1 MNDQDITDIPF
12 EIEYNDETGIFLL
25 EVFHRQIESYQNEL
39 QKKEIYI
46 NNEKHII
53 YFYNYNLF
61 LDKEFLLFR
70 FVFMKNNELRKE
82 DLYRL
87 FYIYSRHKPKEIQY
101 NYCSFNFTFKSSKH
115 SLKHIFVGLDA
126 IDVSDNNKA
135 KKDFCLND
143 IKEWSNNKHLEI
155 PLYFDFRY
163 IYVFKDP
170 LVHQFDRDFRIKR
183 IYLSIDSIDT
193 TRCKRLRK
201 YLLLNSMMTIEDTLF
216 DRVTSQIFTSI
227 IINED
232 IIKEMYNHHIR
243 YVIFLTQKEKDDN
256 KDYLPL
262 EGIDVFTFNCTTL
275 AKLGK
280 IVEFYIKGKSDVIY
294 IFNLNEF
301 LFENM
306 TVDDP
311 FDIQNYDYLYNE
323 NPPSLQ

>member
-1 MNDQDITDIPF
+1 M
-12 EIEYNDETGIFLL
+12 
-25 EVFHRQIESYQNEL
+25 
-39 QKKEIYI
+39 
-46 NNEKHII
+46 
-53 YFYNYNLF
+53 
-61 LDKEFLLFR
+61 
-70 FVFMKNNELRKE
+70 
-82 DLYRL
+82 
-87 FYIYSRHKPKEIQY
+87 
-101 NYCSFNFTFKSSKH
+101 
-115 SLKHIFVGLDA
+115 
-126 IDVSDNNKA
+126 
-135 KKDFCLND
+135 
-143 IKEWSNNKHLEI
+143 

-163 IYVFKDP
+163 TYAFKDP

-193 TRCKRLRK
+193 IRCKRLRK

-243 YVIFLTQKEKDDN
+243 YVIFLTQEEKDDN

-294 IFNLNEF
+294 IFNLNQF
-301 LFENM
+301 LFGNM
-306 TVDDP
+306 TIDDP
-311 FDIQNYDYLYNE
+311 FDIQDYDYLYNE

>member
-1 MNDQDITDIPF
+1 MNDKDITDF
-12 EIEYNDETGIFLL
+12 KIEYNDETGTFLL
-25 EVFHRQIESYQNEL
+25 EVLHGLNISYQNAL
-39 QKKEIYI
+39 QKKEISI

-101 NYCSFNFTFKSSKH
+101 NYCSFYFTFKSSKH
-115 SLKHIFVGLDA
+115 SLKQIIFDTDG
-126 IDVSDNNKA
+126 IDVSDNKA
-135 KKDFCLND
+135 KKDFCLNE
-143 IKEWSNNKHLEI
+143 IKEWSNNKHLEM

-163 IYVFKDP
+163 TYAFKDP

-193 TRCKRLRK
+193 IRCKRLRK

-243 YVIFLTQKEKDDN
+243 YVIFLTQEEKDDN

-294 IFNLNEF
+294 IFNLNQF
-301 LFENM
+301 LFGNM

>member
-1 MNDQDITDIPF
+1 MDP
-12 EIEYNDETGIFLL
+12 
-25 EVFHRQIESYQNEL
+25 
-39 QKKEIYI
+39 
-46 NNEKHII
+46 
-53 YFYNYNLF
+53 
-61 LDKEFLLFR
+61 
-70 FVFMKNNELRKE
+70 
-82 DLYRL
+82 
-87 FYIYSRHKPKEIQY
+87 
-101 NYCSFNFTFKSSKH
+101 
-115 SLKHIFVGLDA
+115 
-126 IDVSDNNKA
+126 IDVSDNKA

-143 IKEWSNNKHLEI
+143 IKEWSNNKHLEM

-163 IYVFKDP
+163 TYAFKDP
-170 LVHQFDRDFRIKR
+170 LVHQFDKDIRIKR

-193 TRCKRLRK
+193 IRCKRLRK

-243 YVIFLTQKEKDDN
+243 YVIFLTQEEKNDN

-294 IFNLNEF
+294 IFNLNKF
-301 LFENM
+301 LYDKM

-311 FDIQNYDYLYNE
+311 FDIQDYDYLYNE

>member
-1 MNDQDITDIPF
+1 MNDQDITDF
-12 EIEYNDETGIFLL
+12 KIEYNDETGTFLL
-25 EVFHRQIESYQNEL
+25 EVLHGLNISYQNAL
-39 QKKEIYI
+39 QKKEISI

-87 FYIYSRHKPKEIQY
+87 FYIYSCYKPKEIQY
-101 NYCSFNFTFKSSKH
+101 NYCSFYFTFKSSKH
-115 SLKHIFVGLDA
+115 SLKQIIFDTDG
-126 IDVSDNNKA
+126 IDVSDNKA
-135 KKDFCLND
+135 KKDFCLNE
-143 IKEWSNNKHLEI
+143 IKEWSNNKHLEM

-163 IYVFKDP
+163 TYAFKDP

-193 TRCKRLRK
+193 IRCKRLRK

-243 YVIFLTQKEKDDN
+243 YVIFLTQEEKDDN

-294 IFNLNEF
+294 IFNLNQF
-301 LFENM
+301 LFEKM
-306 TVDDP
+306 TEDDP
-311 FDIQNYDYLYNE
+311 FDIQDYDYLYNE

>member
-1 MNDQDITDIPF
+1 MNDQDF
-12 EIEYNDETGIFLL
+12 KIEYNDETGTFLL
-25 EVFHRQIESYQNEL
+25 EILHGINISYQNAL

-46 NNEKHII
+46 NKEKHII

-61 LDKEFLLFR
+61 LDKEFLLLR

-115 SLKHIFVGLDA
+115 SLKQIIFDNDA
-126 IDVSDNNKA
+126 IDVFYNKA
-135 KKDFCLND
+135 KKDFCLNN
-143 IKEWSNNKHLEI
+143 IKEWSNNKHLEM

-163 IYVFKDP
+163 TYAFKDP
-170 LVHQFDRDFRIKR
+170 LVHQFDKDYRIKR

-193 TRCKRLRK
+193 IRCKRLRK

-243 YVIFLTQKEKDDN
+243 YVIFLTQEDKDDN

-301 LFENM
+301 LFEKM
-306 TVDDP
+306 TEDDP

-323 NPPSLQ
+323 NPPLLQ

>member
-1 MNDQDITDIPF
+1 MNGQDITDIPF
-12 EIEYNDETGIFLL
+12 EIEYNDETGTFQL
-25 EVFHRQIESYQNEL
+25 EILHGEIISYQNEL

-46 NNEKHII
+46 NDEKHII

-87 FYIYSRHKPKEIQY
+87 FYIYSCYKPKEIQY
-101 NYCSFNFTFKSSKH
+101 NYCSFYFTFKSSKH
-115 SLKHIFVGLDA
+115 SLKQIIFDKDA
-126 IDVSDNNKA
+126 IDVFYNKA
-135 KKDFCLND
+135 KKDFCLHD
-143 IKEWSNNKHLEI
+143 IKEWSNNKHLEM

-163 IYVFKDP
+163 TYVFKDP

-193 TRCKRLRK
+193 IRCKRLRK

-243 YVIFLTQKEKDDN
+243 YVIFLTQEDKDDN

-294 IFNLNEF
+294 IFNLNQF

-306 TVDDP
+306 KVDDP

>member
-1 MNDQDITDIPF
+1 MNDQDITDF
-12 EIEYNDETGIFLL
+12 KIEYNDETGTFLL
-25 EVFHRQIESYQNEL
+25 EVLHGLNISYQNAL
-39 QKKEIYI
+39 QKKEISI

-87 FYIYSRHKPKEIQY
+87 FYIYSRHKTKEIQY
-101 NYCSFNFTFKSSKH
+101 NYCSFYFTFKSSKH
-115 SLKHIFVGLDA
+115 SLKQIIFDTDG
-126 IDVSDNNKA
+126 IDVSDNKA
-135 KKDFCLND
+135 KKDFCLNE
-143 IKEWSNNKHLEI
+143 IKEWSNNKHLEM

-163 IYVFKDP
+163 TYAFKDP

-193 TRCKRLRK
+193 IRCKRLRK

-243 YVIFLTQKEKDDN
+243 YVIFLTQEEKDDN

-294 IFNLNEF
+294 IFNLNQF
-301 LFENM
+301 LFGNM

>member
-1 MNDQDITDIPF
+1 MNDQDITDF
-12 EIEYNDETGIFLL
+12 KIEYNDETRTFLL
-25 EVFHRQIESYQNEL
+25 EVLHGLNISYQNAL
-39 QKKEIYI
+39 QKKEIYR
-46 NNEKHII
+46 NYEKHII
-53 YFYNYNLF
+53 YSYNYNLF
-61 LDKEFLLFR
+61 VDKEFLLFR
-70 FVFMKNNELRKE
+70 FVFWKNNELRKE

-115 SLKHIFVGLDA
+115 SLKHIIFYVMDP
-126 IDVSDNNKA
+126 IDVSDNKA

-170 LVHQFDRDFRIKR
+170 LVHQFDKDYRIKR
-183 IYLSIDSIDT
+183 TYLSIDSIDT

-232 IIKEMYNHHIR
+232 IIKYINWCYKKHLDINNLIPMG
-243 YVIFLTQKEKDDN
+243 LA
-256 KDYLPL
+256 
-262 EGIDVFTFNCTTL
+262 IDATGLN
-275 AKLGK
+275 
-280 IVEFYIKGKSDVIY
+280 IY
-294 IFNLNEF
+294 
-301 LFENM
+301 
-306 TVDDP
+306 
-311 FDIQNYDYLYNE
+311 
-323 NPPSLQ
+323 